1 MGFGQAIKH
10 VFKNYATFQGRASRS
25 EFWWWYLFT
34 LIVSTILFI
43 PAMPWYNEYVSAT
56 FNQMGNATQVLPAP
70 TGLAIVGIALST
82 IFSLAI
88 LIPGIAV
95 AARRLH
101 DTDRSGWW
109 LLLYFLTCCFGIG
122 IIVLIIFWILP
133 STPGPNRFGLGPAIA
148 D

>member
-34 LIVSTILFI
+34 VIVSTILFI
-43 PAMPWYNEYVSAT
+43 PAMPWYNEYVNAT
-56 FNQMGNATQVLPAP
+56 LNQMGDATQVLPAP
-70 TGLAIVGIALST
+70 TGLAMAGLVLSA

-88 LIPGIAV
+88 LIPSIAV